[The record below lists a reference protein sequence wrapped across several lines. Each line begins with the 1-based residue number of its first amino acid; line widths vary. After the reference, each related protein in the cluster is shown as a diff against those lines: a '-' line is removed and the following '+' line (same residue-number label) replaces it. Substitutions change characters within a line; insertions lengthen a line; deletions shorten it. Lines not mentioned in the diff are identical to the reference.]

1 MKNVNKLKFFI
12 VLLMEASKVNFA
24 IAECYWNDQ
33 RWLMKVLAFPQT
45 KLSFTWTSVL
55 LLWWVEIYGMNEM
68 PDIATSLAGTGKRAG
83 LLWQMARQSVGQPID
98 WAASGCD
105 LCLPFLSH
113 LKGEVSGSDRVMYKS
128 STWLV
133 TPRWALYQ
141 PSSLSSCKKLHR
153 KRWYLMERDI
163 LHWTVGQKTAWI

>member
-1 MKNVNKLKFFI
+1 MI
-12 VLLMEASKVNFA
+12 VLGFA
-24 IAECYWNDQ
+24 
-33 RWLMKVLAFPQT
+33 QT
-45 KLSFTWTSVL
+45 DIYHEQSQQKIKSRRGIYSWHDLTSVDL
-55 LLWWVEIYGMNEM
+55 RIGCLVESDYCTVRM
-68 PDIATSLAGTGKRAG
+68 PEIATTLAGTGKRAS

-141 PSSLSSCKKLHR
+141 PSCLSSCKTLHG
-153 KRWYLMERDI
+153 KRVVFDVKWWRGIYFAELWGKKQHEYNNPLNSD
-163 LHWTVGQKTAWI
+163 

>member
-1 MKNVNKLKFFI
+1 M
-12 VLLMEASKVNFA
+12 
-24 IAECYWNDQ
+24 W
-33 RWLMKVLAFPQT
+33 VLAFSPSDCAFILSNVNISQQT
-45 KLSFTWTSVL
+45 GSRRGICWGYNLTSLVL
-55 LLWWVEIYGMNEM
+55 RALYSLFGRVQLYSKNKMLEI
-68 PDIATSLAGTGKRAG
+68 TTTLAGTGKRAG

-153 KRWYLMERDI
+153 KRWYLMWSDGKEY
-163 LHWTVGQKTAWI
+163 TVLYCRAKTAWI